1 MALSRTN
8 LVLFT
13 LLVFAS
19 GIIAGATYTDPEVQK
34 VFIYSSS
41 TKKVLFDESAA
52 VMRLP
57 AVTRNNTGV
66 FAEVGVAAKPGT
78 GKIFINLNNV
88 LSTSDVGQ
96 SARMAV
102 LLASNYTGIDEGK
115 TDFFFE
121 LSADATLLEGPS
133 AGAAFTVAAVAA
145 LSERSVNPDV
155 MMTGTINHDGT
166 IGPAGKVKEKALS
179 AKENGAKAFYVPVG
193 ASTEVNY
200 TEEEFCHTWGTYEYC
215 QPELKTDII
224 DLSEETGIKIIEA
237 ENLKDILDAFLEE
250 KEPLM

>member
-78 GKIFINLNNV
+78 GKIFISLNNV

-102 LLASNYTGIDEGK
+102 LLASNYTGIDEDK

-133 AGAAFTVAAVAA
+133 AGAAFAVAAVAA

-166 IGPAGKVKEKALS
+166 IGPAGKILLKAKA
-179 AKENGAKAFYVPVG
+179 AKEGGATMLLVPVG
-193 ASTEVNY
+193 LSTDVNY
-200 TEEEFCHTWGTYEYC
+200 TSDEICRVWGTTEYC
-215 QPELKTDII
+215 FPEIKTEVVDI
-224 DLSEETGIKIIEA
+224 SEISGISVVEVSNLDEA
-237 ENLKDILDAFLEE
+237 LGFALL
-250 KEPLM
+250 

>member
-1 MALSRTN
+1 MALPKTN

-13 LLVFAS
+13 LFVFMA
-19 GIIAGATYTDPEVQK
+19 GIIAGTLHTGSEEQK
-34 VFIYSSS
+34 VFIYSK
-41 TKKVLFDESAA
+41 TATKVLFDEQAA

-66 FAEVGVAAKPGT
+66 FAEVGVTAKPGT
-78 GKIFINLNNV
+78 GKVYINFNNV

-96 SARMAV
+96 SARMAA
-102 LLASNYTGIDEGK
+102 LLASNHTGIDVDK

-121 LSADATLLEGPS
+121 LSADATILEGPS

-145 LSERSVNPDV
+145 LLNESVNPEV

-166 IGPAGKVKEKALS
+166 IGPAGKILEKANA
-179 AKENGAKAFYVPVG
+179 AKEGGATLMLVPIG

-200 TEEEFCHTWGTYEYC
+200 TSEDICKVWGGTEYC
-215 QPELKTDII
+215 FPELKTEVINI
-224 DLSEETGIKIIEA
+224 SEVSGIRVVEVS
-237 ENLKDILDAFLEE
+237 NLDKAIGFALI
-250 KEPLM
+250 

>member
-78 GKIFINLNNV
+78 GKIFISLNNV

-102 LLASNYTGIDEGK
+102 LLASNYTGIDEDK

-133 AGAAFTVAAVAA
+133 AGAAFAVAAVAA
-145 LSERSVNPDV
+145 LSGRNISPDV
-155 MMTGTINHDGT
+155 MMTGTINHDST
-166 IGPAGKVKEKALS
+166 IGPAGKILEKAKA
-179 AKENGAKAFYVPVG
+179 AKEGGATMLLVPVG
-193 ASTEVNY
+193 LSTEVNY
-200 TEEEFCHTWGTYEYC
+200 TSDDICRVWGGTEFCF
-215 QPELKTDII
+215 PEIKTEVIDISEISGI
-224 DLSEETGIKIIEA
+224 DVIEVS
-237 ENLKDILDAFLEE
+237 NLDEAVGFALL
-250 KEPLM
+250 

>member
-13 LLVFAS
+13 LLVFMA
-19 GIIAGATYTDPEVQK
+19 GIIAGTLHTGSEEQK
-34 VFIYSSS
+34 VFIYSK
-41 TKKVLFDESAA
+41 TATKVLFDERAA

-66 FAEVGVAAKPGT
+66 FAEVGVVAKPGT
-78 GKIFINLNNV
+78 GKIFITLSNV

-96 SARMAV
+96 SARMAA
-102 LLASNYTGIDEGK
+102 LLASNHTGIDVDK

-145 LSERSVNPDV
+145 LLNRSVNPEV

-166 IGPAGKVKEKALS
+166 IGPAGKILEKSKA
-179 AKENGAKAFYVPVG
+179 AKDGGATLMLVPIG

-200 TEEEFCHTWGTYEYC
+200 TSEDICKVWGRTEYC
-215 QPELKTDII
+215 FPELKTEVIDI
-224 DLSEETGIKIIEA
+224 SEVSGIRVVEVSNLDEA
-237 ENLKDILDAFLEE
+237 VGFALL
-250 KEPLM
+250 